1 MRAGADFVAL
11 AAEHSADS
19 TAEYG
24 GELGFFTRGVM
35 VPEFEEAA
43 FALQPGEISPE
54 PVRTQFGY
62 HIIEVLERRVPEGEE
77 YEQAKEGLRVEL
89 QAQRANQRVQ
99 EWLRELRENAEIDV
113 KDPLLKAIWHVASGE
128 YLEAIEYYKVAE
140 TQSPN
145 DGYINYSM
153 GNVYQVLGDTEQAIE
168 QFRLAT
174 SKNPYDPELHYAL
187 GIALIEAERQ
197 DEGVES
203 LLTAAEWAPN
213 DYGLLFQVQS
223 TLSQLGYTDEAD
235 KVQEMIDDLFV
246 RYQQQLEL
254 QQQLQEEA
262 SGASELTDP
271 LDSEAG
277 ADQDGSAEAQE
288 GVLEDEAPADE

>member
-1 MRAGADFVAL
+1 M
-11 AAEHSADS
+11 
-19 TAEYG
+19 
-24 GELGFFTRGVM
+24 
-35 VPEFEEAA
+35 
-43 FALQPGEISPE
+43 
-54 PVRTQFGY
+54 
-62 HIIEVLERRVPEGEE
+62 PEGEE

-203 LLTAAEWAPN
+203 LLTAAS
-213 DYGLLFQVQS
+213 GLPTTTDSFPGPVD
-223 TLSQLGYTDEAD
+223 LSQLGYTDGPTRSGND
-235 KVQEMIDDLFV
+235 RRPV
-246 RYQQQLEL
+246 RPLPATVGTAATVGRRQ
-254 QQQLQEEA
+254 A
-262 SGASELTDP
+262 ASELTDP
-271 LDSEAG
+271 LTPGRRRSRRFGRGAG
-277 ADQDGSAEAQE
+277 RVSRTGAG
-288 GVLEDEAPADE
+288 GR